1 MMKLRRTARK
11 MLGQK
16 IAVNSEGRERTDKGT
31 WLASGVLG
39 NALLHDTGT
48 AIL

>member
-11 MLGQK
+11 TLGQM

-39 NALLHDTGT
+39 NALLHDPGT
-48 AIL
+48 VIF